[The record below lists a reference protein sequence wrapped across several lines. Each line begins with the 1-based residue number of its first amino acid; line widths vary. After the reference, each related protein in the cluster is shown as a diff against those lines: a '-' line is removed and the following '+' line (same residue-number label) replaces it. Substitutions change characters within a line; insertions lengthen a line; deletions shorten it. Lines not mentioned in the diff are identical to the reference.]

1 MSEDHKT
8 GNPEHGLDAE
18 HKVAARI
25 FDILPDN
32 MFETGDDVYATA
44 PEDEPK
50 EADPPAEPEVVEDP
64 PTEPEE
70 ADEADEEEEGEDDT
84 EGEDDESDET
94 AEADEDL
101 TYTVKVD
108 GEEVEM
114 TLDELKAGFSRTESW
129 TRKSQALANERKKFE
144 GELADVTEKRAEY
157 ASKLSTLE
165 QHLTA
170 KAPVE
175 PEGDDP
181 REWVRYQKAQ
191 SELAAVQ
198 AEQTRVYEEH
208 LTAQSAH
215 LEQVVADETELLRGK
230 VPEWK
235 DDAKMAA
242 GLKSLFTYATE
253 GLGFDE
259 EDVRNTTNHKLLFLL
274 WKAKAYDELDGA
286 KAKVAKKTKKAKTL
300 KPGTRQSAKSQA
312 RGKKKSTARK
322 GREALRESGTM
333 KDAASM
339 FEEAGFLDDM

>member
-1 MSEDHKT
+1 MSEDRRST
-8 GNPEHGLDAE
+8 ENAEHGPDAE
-18 HKVAARI
+18 RKIAERI

-32 MFETGDDVYATA
+32 MFETGEDEYATA

-50 EADPPAEPEVVEDP
+50 EADPPAGSEVVEDP

-70 ADEADEEEEGEDDT
+70 AEEADEEEEGEADT
-84 EGEDDESDET
+84 EDEDEESDET
-94 AEADEDL
+94 ADADEDL

-144 GELADVTEKRAEY
+144 SELAEVTEKRAEY
-157 ASKLSTLE
+157 ASKLSSLE

-191 SELAAVQ
+191 NELAAVQ
-198 AEQTRVYEEH
+198 AEQARVYEEH
-208 LTAQSAH
+208 LTAQNAH
-215 LEQVVADETELLRGK
+215 LEKVVAEETELLRGAI
-230 VPEWK
+230 PEWK

-259 EDVRNTTNHKLLFLL
+259 EDVRNTTNHKLLFML

-300 KPGTRQSAKSQA
+300 KPGTRTSAKSQA
-312 RGKKKSTARK
+312 RGKRKSTARK
-322 GREALRESGTM
+322 GREALRESGSI
-333 KDAASM
+333 KDAASL
-339 FEEAGFLDDM
+339 FEDSGFLD